1 MSRLPTTLS
10 SVEPMGRDTILISLS
25 SASSSSPPRCLPRH
39 SAHMLVGSLG
49 LQLKG
54 QPFTTWMG
62 GRMSA
67 RALTLLLFP
76 VPFWPLM
83 RSPPIMGFT
92 ALRSRASFISS
103 WPTRAENGYTTLVDN
118 AIPMGGGRGKTC

>member
-1 MSRLPTTLS
+1 
-10 SVEPMGRDTILISLS
+10 
-25 SASSSSPPRCLPRH
+25 
-39 SAHMLVGSLG
+39 
-49 LQLKG
+49 
-54 QPFTTWMG
+54 MG